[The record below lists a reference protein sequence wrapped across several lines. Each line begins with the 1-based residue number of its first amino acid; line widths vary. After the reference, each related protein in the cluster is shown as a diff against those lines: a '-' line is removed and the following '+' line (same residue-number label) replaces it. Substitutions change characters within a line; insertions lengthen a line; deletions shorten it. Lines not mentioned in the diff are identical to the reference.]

1 MSDTVSNPLLPHENE
16 ILNGLPVGSICEL
29 GAKRGYKHKRY
40 FESLGWKHVS
50 IDLNG
55 TGGALPL
62 DLQQPIDVAAIG
74 GPFDVVTNFGTSEHV
89 NEQKPCWRN
98 IHALLRIGGTLVSC
112 TPLDWPKHGRWYPND
127 AWYWQFCDLNGYDLS
142 DLWFVTDGLGFKT
155 ICVRARKAL
164 DLPFTFPSLPIFEM
178 TGGKT
183 GAYV

>member
-1 MSDTVSNPLLPHENE
+1 MKGATRNPLPPHEWDL
-16 ILNGLPVGSICEL
+16 IKDLPTGSMCEL
-29 GAKRGYKHKRY
+29 GAKQAEKYKRH
-40 FESLGWKHVS
+40 FEYLGWNHVS

-89 NEQKPCWRN
+89 NEQEPCWRN
-98 IHALLRIGGTLVSC
+98 IHALLRTGGTLVSC
-112 TPLDWPKHGRWYPND
+112 TPLDWPKHGRWYPSEE
-127 AWYWQFCDLNGYDLS
+127 WYRQFLDLNGYELS
-142 DLWFVTDGLGFKT
+142 DLWFVTDACGYKT

-164 DLPFTFPSLPIFEM
+164 DLPFIFPSLPIFEM

-183 GAYV
+183 GAYI